1 MSNGMDL
8 GETRIFKAPSLKNL
22 ALAPPYTHE
31 GRLSSPL
38 QVAAY
43 YNRFV
48 LPGPAL
54 DPRLQG
60 PHGSQLNLGLS
71 MDEQQALAAFL
82 RTLTDSTLL
91 ADRRFSNPFKH

>member
-1 MSNGMDL
+1 
-8 GETRIFKAPSLKNL
+8 
-22 ALAPPYTHE
+22 
-31 GRLSSPL
+31 L

-54 DPRLQG
+54 DRRLQG
-60 PHGSQLNLGLS
+60 PRGSQLDLKLTPA
-71 MDEQQALAAFL
+71 DQLALAAFL

-91 ADRRFSNPFKH
+91 ADRRFSNPFKP